1 MNSRSPDRKV
11 LLGTLGKPFGIKGF
25 IYLHY
30 HSGDLES
37 LNEFNRLLLDED
49 LTLLKIK
56 EVKIHNERVIILFN
70 EINNRNAAELLRN
83 KKVYVLERDLP
94 KLESGTYYWYQLEGL
109 TLVNEKN
116 LNLGTI
122 NTIMATGANDVISV
136 SPTSE
141 SIDQKERLIP
151 YIKEKVVKKV
161 DLKKGKLYVE
171 WPEDY

>member
-37 LNEFNRLLLDED
+37 LKEFNRLLLDED

-70 EINNRNAAELLRN
+70 EIKNRNAAELLRN
-83 KKVYVLERDLP
+83 KKVYVLEGDLP

-122 NTIMATGANDVISV
+122 NTIMETGANDVISV

-141 SIDQKERLIP
+141 SIDKKERLIP
-151 YIKEKVVKKV
+151 YIREKVVKKV